1 MLGVVGTVLGC
12 LGLYSWMAE
21 DFEDEDDRQVG
32 IARLML
38 QTSEFLVT
46 WLGAVPCLQITLLAT
61 EGTAG
66 RDGSD
71 QHGPDDFLLECRHTK
86 LVTFLHRSQNTA
98 ASLATHASASIAFD
112 AEGQVEA
119 STSTRATTFWLI
131 FSSCLNCLDIAFGDE
146 VQLCKQQTEQ
156 RWSRQLKSS
165 AVRAVRSISSS
176 PWPSWQKPVG
186 DASGRPVK
194 ACLLWWWRALRPSQW
209 WRTSERQ
216 SSELAWTGSHLAACR
231 LVSSRGPE
239 GSGTSFHRVSYKI
252 IQDANVVTILTWKEG
267 NVLFGGIS
275 KVSTWQR
282 PREPSN
288 FQALQLVGRDEQA
301 EHGWVEINGPLA
313 LEVAH
318 VHLHLRSQSCL
329 AEQFWVRVMTFLD
342 SVRHQ
347 PQTWSG
353 FQQSWLRRCPSRGW
367 AAGQMLQFAQR
378 LTHGSGEMK
387 TPGAMNP
394 ARLKWSRKDYFK
406 NKQYWQLTCIDP
418 YLGRRLNLRNV
429 FFETDHLWALGC
441 LLKDRRFGR
450 PPPEQ
455 SLPFGDVVVDLTLLG
470 IERNLDEMMGFILG

>member
-1 MLGVVGTVLGC
+1 MP
-12 LGLYSWMAE
+12 
-21 DFEDEDDRQVG
+21 QP
-32 IARLML
+32 L
-38 QTSEFLVT
+38 QREQQPFG
-46 WLGAVPCLQITLLAT
+46 W
-61 EGTAG
+61 
-66 RDGSD
+66 
-71 QHGPDDFLLECRHTK
+71 
-86 LVTFLHRSQNTA
+86 
-98 ASLATHASASIAFD
+98 
-112 AEGQVEA
+112 
-119 STSTRATTFWLI
+119 
-131 FSSCLNCLDIAFGDE
+131 SSCLNYFDVAFGAE

-209 WRTSERQ
+209 WTSADWFPQEALKAQ
-216 SSELAWTGSHLAACR
+216 AHHF
-231 LVSSRGPE
+231 PE
-239 GSGTSFHRVSYKI
+239 YHTRSYKT
-252 IQDANVVTILTWKEG
+252 QMLSTFLHEKKETCC
-267 NVLFGGIS
+267 LEAFP
-275 KVSTWQR
+275 K
-282 PREPSN
+282 
-288 FQALQLVGRDEQA
+288 FQHDKGHASLPIFMALQLVGRDEQA

-313 LEVAH
+313 PAVAH

-342 SVRHQ
+342 SVRDQ

-353 FQQSWLRRCPSRGW
+353 FQQSWLRRCLSRGW
-367 AAGQMLQFAQR
+367 AAGQILQFAQR

-394 ARLKWSRKDYFK
+394 ARLKWSKKDYFK
-406 NKQYWQLTCIDP
+406 NKQYWQVTCIDP